1 MPPLPRYNSRAM
13 PKTSA
18 APQVSIIVPVYN
30 VEAYLRRS
38 LNSILAQTMPH
49 WECICVDDGSP
60 DACGAILDEYAAK
73 DARFVVIH
81 KENGG
86 TSTARNAGLDAARGE
101 YIGFV
106 DPDDWIEPDT
116 YEAALS
122 AARKSG
128 ADLVQ
133 WNYVVERGDASIP

>member
-1 MPPLPRYNSRAM
+1 M
-13 PKTSA
+13 TSEKEA
-18 APQVSIIVPVYN
+18 TAQADVPQVSIIVPVYN

-38 LNSILAQTMPH
+38 LNSILAQTIPN

-60 DACGAILDEYAAK
+60 DGCGAILDEYAAR

-101 YIGFV
+101 YISFV
-106 DPDDWIEPDT
+106 DPDDWIEPNT
-116 YEAALS
+116 YELALS
-122 AARKSG
+122 AARETD

-133 WNYVVERGDASIP
+133 WGVFF